1 MDTEVLQCITAIV
14 PRIERFMEDR
24 PELSPSWMQDFGRWL
39 MSNETQAERSG
50 DVDPPL
56 MDALIGMH
64 LVDIANRLR
73 SRMNRFVSSSPFS
86 TFMDYQFLYVVRE
99 HEDMTK
105 SQLIAANSMEMSSG
119 IEVVKRLL
127 GRGWISETSN
137 PKDRRSKL
145 IAITES
151 GSQLVADHAES
162 AASIYNS
169 FSRDLSV
176 DEKIRVLETLSLLV
190 EDGSES
196 PSHPETR

>member
-1 MDTEVLQCITAIV
+1 
-14 PRIERFMEDR
+14 
-24 PELSPSWMQDFGRWL
+24 
-39 MSNETQAERSG
+39 
-50 DVDPPL
+50 
-56 MDALIGMH
+56 
-64 LVDIANRLR
+64 
-73 SRMNRFVSSSPFS
+73 
-86 TFMDYQFLYVVRE
+86 
-99 HEDMTK
+99 MTK

-162 AASIYNS
+162 AASIYNP

-176 DEKIRVLETLSLLV
+176 DEKIRVLEALSLLG
-190 EDGSES
+190 EEGPEN